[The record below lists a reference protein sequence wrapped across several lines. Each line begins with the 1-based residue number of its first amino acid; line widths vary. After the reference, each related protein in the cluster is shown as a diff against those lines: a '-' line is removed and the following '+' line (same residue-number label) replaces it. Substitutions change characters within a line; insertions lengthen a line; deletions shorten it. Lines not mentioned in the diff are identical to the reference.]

1 MPPRSFVAL
10 LVLVALL
17 APPAAGLGSVPPTGA
32 PPGGALDRTADA
44 PPAATDASAPADV
57 LGPVTPTR
65 QAAVPT
71 RQAVAPTKQ
80 AAPPAQQATA
90 TPTPGSPT
98 GTAGTPVG
106 TDDPPVGTDDPPVG
120 TETTPGDTVTATPS
134 DRGSLPPSEE
144 IWRLRLEA
152 DGDARWQVSVT
163 IPIRNAEDAAAFEDV
178 ASEFGTVENPL
189 EYEFFRR
196 AAAEASAETGR
207 EMVVEDVSRSTSNVN
222 GTGTLSVSFTWTN
235 FARVEGD
242 RIAVGDGFNT
252 TRGTWLPAIHDQLT
266 LVVVPPPG
274 YGVTSAPEVGIVDGA
289 ARWEGP
295 YDFTGREPWIVYS
308 GDAPTP
314 TPTPADPNVTGSPG
328 TGTDGTDTPGG
339 SPFESLL
346 PVVVLA
352 VVAGAS
358 AAVLVVYMRSE
369 DGTPGGIGGTTGDDG
384 NDGGDGGVATGAA
397 GGSDAATGGDNG
409 SAAGAPGGNAAV
421 SSDDATAGDADGAAG
436 SAAGTGAAGAA
447 AGTDGTDGGADDGID
462 EELLS
467 DEERVERLLERNGG
481 RMKQATI
488 VKETGWS
495 NAKVSQL
502 LSAMAEDDRVDKLRI
517 GRENLIS
524 FPDED
529 VTDIDSSS
537 E

>member
-17 APPAAGLGSVPPTGA
+17 APPAAGLGSPTPPGA
-32 PPGGALDRTADA
+32 PAGDTLDRVSSTEQ
-44 PPAATDASAPADV
+44 V
-57 LGPVTPTR
+57 
-65 QAAVPT
+65 AV
-71 RQAVAPTKQ
+71 Q
-80 AAPPAQQATA
+80 AQQATA
-90 TPTPGSPT
+90 TPTAGSPT
-98 GTAGTPVG
+98 GTAGTPGG
-106 TDDPPVGTDDPPVG
+106 TDAPPDGTD
-120 TETTPGDTVTATPS
+120 TTPGGTDTATPA
-134 DRGSLPPSEE
+134 DRAPLPPSEE
-144 IWRLRLEA
+144 TWRLRLEA
-152 DGDARWQVSVT
+152 DGDARWQISVT

-178 ASEFGTVENPL
+178 AAEFGTVENPL

-196 AAAEASAETGR
+196 AAAAASAETGR
-207 EMVVEDVSRSTSNVN
+207 EMAIEDVSRSTSTVN

-235 FARVEGD
+235 FARVDGN
-242 RIAVGDGFNT
+242 RLAVGDGFNT
-252 TRGTWLPAIHDQLT
+252 TRGTWLPSLHDQLT
-266 LVVVPPPG
+266 LVVVPPSG

-289 ARWEGP
+289 ARWDGP

-314 TPTPADPNVTGSPG
+314 TPTDSNVTGSPG
-328 TGTDGTDTPGG
+328 TGTGTDGPDTPGG
-339 SPFESLL
+339 SPFESFL
-346 PVVVLA
+346 PVVALA

-369 DGTPGGIGGTTGDDG
+369 DGPGGIGGVIGDDG
-384 NDGGDGGVATGAA
+384 SDGDGGTTAGSAGGTGAATDSDEGSGAGATGGTAATSSDGATA
-397 GGSDAATGGDNG
+397 GGSDD
-409 SAAGAPGGNAAV
+409 
-421 SSDDATAGDADGAAG
+421 AAG
-436 SAAGTGAAGAA
+436 SAAGTGAAGVATGNDDVGGA
-447 AGTDGTDGGADDGID
+447 NAGDGDGADGADDGID

-502 LSAMAEDDRVDKLRI
+502 LSAMAEDGRVDKLRI